1 VEDVLVSDSHRKPVH
16 GLLQSD
22 FELKEDGKPQ
32 TIRNFAEYG
41 TAGKLAPAP
50 ASAAADA
57 SASAD
62 ATAGSAGPSGV
73 ILRAGAID
81 VILLDNIS
89 TGLSNG
95 LAMSPENFAAARQQ
109 SIKFLRGLPGGTRVA
124 ILQLGEK
131 VQLLQNTT
139 ENKSALVAAM
149 NAANYKPITGTYFQ
163 ALAGPYSGAQNGR
176 SACDAANTQSRLTL
190 SALDQLAAIMS
201 TAPGRK
207 NVMWFT
213 PGTPWLTRYKDFSGV
228 SCLHDYTTELR
239 DAYNRLN
246 AAQIALYPIDPRGL
260 FSDSA
265 SAMAA
270 GPHGIAGE
278 QDAARKAANSVAAF
292 NGNAGAEHGAL
303 TDLAQATGGTAYYNR
318 NDLDA
323 ALREAI
329 ASGNDYYS
337 LAYVPPLSQYDG
349 KFHTIGVK
357 VSWPHLELHYREGY
371 YAVSPTNDP
380 K

>member
-1 VEDVLVSDSHRKPVH
+1 
-16 GLLQSD
+16 
-22 FELKEDGKPQ
+22 LKEDGKPQ

-41 TAGKLAPAP
+41 TAGTLAPAT
-50 ASAAADA
+50 ASTAGNE
-57 SASAD
+57 SAD
-62 ATAGSAGPSGV
+62 VTAGSAGPV
-73 ILRAGAID
+73 NAIPRAGAID

-95 LAMSPENFAAARQQ
+95 LAASPENFAAAREQ
-109 SIKFLRGLPGGTRVA
+109 SIKFLGGLPGGARVA
-124 ILQLGEK
+124 ILQLGEQ
-131 VQLLQNTT
+131 VQLLQNST
-139 ENKSALVAAM
+139 ENKAALVAAM
-149 NAANYKPITGTYFQ
+149 NAASYKPIAGTYLT
-163 ALAGPYSGAQNGR
+163 ALDGPFAGRQNYR
-176 SACDAANTQSRLTL
+176 SACDAANAQSRLTL
-190 SALDQLAAIMS
+190 AALEQLAAIMS

-228 SCLHDYTTELR
+228 SCLHDYTTELQ

-265 SAMAA
+265 FAMAA

-278 QDAARKAANSVAAF
+278 QDTVRKTTTAIAAF
-292 NGNAGAEHGAL
+292 NSNAGAEHGAL

-349 KFHTIGVK
+349 KFHTIAVK
-357 VSWPHLELHYREGY
+357 VSWPHVELHYREGY